1 MVFALP
7 VHSSSVKEG
16 RMNHSRLQPRIDEA
30 SRILL
35 GRSKSNNQ
43 NNGKY
48 KAVLPLTART
58 VNAFCRG
65 WLLLIRHRMYGKLR
79 MSDGQRC
86 GLDETSSPS
95 ATPSEP
101 QPKVSSKCQW
111 DVVITLSM
119 SKCHCSH
126 CNSHYMT
133 KSKPQ
138 ASVSGSWFTET
149 ATGAEPHTRTGNVH
163 WERSESIRVKTQNH
177 CND

>member
-1 MVFALP
+1 MYRSSPFRSTLRTNVQWFQQENGFAWQAQYICNVCMNQPCTRSAKTLKKCRKTWGYNKFMVRKNGHENAP
-7 VHSSSVKEG
+7 
-16 RMNHSRLQPRIDEA
+16 LQVDGA
-30 SRILL
+30 
-35 GRSKSNNQ
+35 Q

-111 DVVITLSM
+111 DVVML
-119 SKCHCSH
+119 
-126 CNSHYMT
+126 
-133 KSKPQ
+133 
-138 ASVSGSWFTET
+138 
-149 ATGAEPHTRTGNVH
+149 
-163 WERSESIRVKTQNH
+163 
-177 CND
+177 